1 MEGSLPKS
9 RVRARAASLTR
20 DPERTRAAILRA
32 ATAEITAK
40 GLTGAR
46 VDAIAE
52 RAGVNKRMLYHYFG
66 DKQGLYLAVLE
77 HTYAAIRA
85 AEIGLKLDELD
96 PAAGM
101 RKLVLFTWQYFIDHP
116 EFLSL
121 LVTENMNRAAY
132 LKKPKQIRNLH
143 GPLVGMIEVL
153 LKRGSA
159 DKVFRSGVDPV
170 ELYISIAALGFFYMS
185 NRHTLSTIFGENLN
199 APERLA
205 RRGDHIVDVI
215 LGYLKV
221 PEKP

>member
-1 MEGSLPKS
+1 MEGSLRKS
-9 RVRARAASLTR
+9 KAKPRAVSLTR
-20 DPERTRAAILRA
+20 DPERTRAVILRA

-85 AEIGLKLDELD
+85 AEICLNLTQLD

-101 RKLVLFTWQYFIDHP
+101 RRLVLFTWQYFIDHP

-132 LKKPKQIRNLH
+132 LKTSKKIRTLH
-143 GPLVGMIEVL
+143 APLVGMIEVL
-153 LKRGSA
+153 LKRGA
-159 DKVFRSGVDPV
+159 AEKVFRAGVDPI

-185 NRHTLSTIFGENLN
+185 NRHTLSTIFGQNLN

-205 RRGDHIVDVI
+205 QRGEHIVEVV
-215 LGYLKV
+215 LGYLK
-221 PEKP
+221 P